1 MTDQTDQQ
9 PIVEQEERLVLRRIT
24 GRKRNFDDP
33 ELKKHFVNYF
43 SNRLTGDRLAKF
55 NAATIDFSNCNFNSL
70 SYDLLEISEYQA
82 WSKCWSSYKA
92 RNFGDKK
99 YLHYF
104 SKSAHDILAQ
114 LSELPQFKGDSIDK
128 IIVKLG
134 MQEIHKS
141 VD

>member
-1 MTDQTDQQ
+1 MSDQQ
-9 PIVEQEERLVLRRIT
+9 PIVEHEERLVLRRVT

-43 SNRLTGDRLAKF
+43 SKRLVGDRLAEFKE
-55 NAATIDFSNCNFNSL
+55 AVTDFDNCNFIAM
-70 SYDLLEISEYQA
+70 SYDFLSNDEYKA
-82 WSKCWSSYKA
+82 WNKSWSSYKA

-104 SKSAHDILAQ
+104 SKSAHDILSQ
-114 LSELPQFKGDSIDK
+114 LAELPQYKGDSIDK